1 MKKLLIAGAGGW
13 GRVVR
18 QWALDIQSQA
28 PRWESILFLDDNP
41 AVLEGFGLND
51 SLVGTIRDYIPSGDE
66 EFICGIGDP
75 NVKMNICEQLRK
87 KGAHFINLFHPQALI
102 TNYGEFGAGL
112 IVSPF
117 AAIVVTTKIGDF
129 VTVNAFSVIGHD
141 STVENGCT
149 LSAHCDI
156 MANVHLEEGVF
167 LGSGARILPNL
178 HVGRNAKVGAGSVV
192 VRNVPAGA
200 TVFGNPAQMIS

>member
-102 TNYGEFGAGL
+102 TNYGEFGAGI